1 MLKSATVN
9 KWLSEITFT
18 PQLIQEIIHWLKT
31 NELPTHVKTE
41 EQHHSWV
48 RNFAEFRILDQT
60 LFYNNLEIIPN
71 TPSVIRDVLT
81 EIYKSPEALGKGI
94 NALFKYVQSIYI
106 GIRREQVQLFLRN
119 QIPYQLGFQQPRI
132 VNRGIVTTEPFQT
145 WSYDLIDMSS
155 LDHVWGNKHLHSF

>member
-31 NELPTHVKTE
+31 NELPQHVKTE

-48 RNFAEFRILDQT
+48 RNFAEFRIQDQT

-106 GIRREQVQLFLRN
+106 GIRR
-119 QIPYQLGFQQPRI
+119 
-132 VNRGIVTTEPFQT
+132 
-145 WSYDLIDMSS
+145 SS
-155 LDHVWGNKHLHSF
+155 IIFKKSNSPP